1 MTMITNHE
9 YVNET
14 KPQYP
19 LKSSASVKKHTLTS
33 YQMNRMWKKAL
44 RQMRKNTLKRA
55 QNKISEAQKKLK
67 RVQNT
72 HRAAK
77 REWKKQF
84 RIFQKTQKKCSNST
98 STYISTSDELHTKLL
113 TAKSALKT
121 IIYAVKKA
129 EKELTQ
135 AQISKECLLWAQY
148 RSSNIS

>member
-9 YVNET
+9 YVNEA

-19 LKSSASVKKHTLTS
+19 LKGSASVKKHTLTS
-33 YQMNRMWKKAL
+33 HQMNRMWEKAL

-84 RIFQKTQKKCSNST
+84 RIFQKTHKKCSNST
-98 STYISTSDELHTKLL
+98 SISTSDELHTKLL

-121 IIYAVKKA
+121 MIYAVKKA

>member
-1 MTMITNHE
+1 MITNHE
-9 YVNET
+9 YVNEA

-19 LKSSASVKKHTLTS
+19 LKGSASVKKHTLTS
-33 YQMNRMWKKAL
+33 HQMNRMWEKAL

-84 RIFQKTQKKCSNST
+84 RIFQKTQKKCSNSNST
-98 STYISTSDELHTKLL
+98 STYMSTSDELHTKLL

-121 IIYAVKKA
+121 MIYAVKKA

>member
-1 MTMITNHE
+1 MITNHE
-9 YVNET
+9 YVNEA

-19 LKSSASVKKHTLTS
+19 LKGSASVKKHTLTS
-33 YQMNRMWKKAL
+33 HQMNRMWEKAL

-84 RIFQKTQKKCSNST
+84 RIFQKTQKKCSNSNST
-98 STYISTSDELHTKLL
+98 STYMSTSDELHTKLL

-121 IIYAVKKA
+121 MIYAVKKA
-129 EKELTQ
+129 EKELIQ

>member
-1 MTMITNHE
+1 MITNHE

-84 RIFQKTQKKCSNST
+84 RIFQKTHKKCSNST

-121 IIYAVKKA
+121 MIYAVKKA
-129 EKELTQ
+129 EKELIQ